1 MLIPQGE
8 AMLKRTIF
16 IAALTLVC
24 TTFAAAQED
33 KSKRPS
39 PPAQAQCKFSD
50 GKTITVDY
58 SSPRMKGRKIFGGL
72 VPYGEVWRTGANEAT
87 TFVTNRNLLMVKGS
101 NVPAGSYTI
110 FTVPDPDKWTLIIN
124 KHTGESGT
132 PYKYESEVLAGVA
145 MSVTK

>member
-1 MLIPQGE
+1 MGPKCLIKSHEPQAEMLIPQGE

-58 SSPRMKGRKIFGGL
+58 SSPRANGRKIFGGL
-72 VPYGEVWRTGANEAT
+72 VPYAEVCLHRPIDAT
-87 TFVTNRNLLMVKGS
+87 TYV
-101 NVPAGSYTI
+101 
-110 FTVPDPDKWTLIIN
+110 
-124 KHTGESGT
+124 
-132 PYKYESEVLAGVA
+132 
-145 MSVTK
+145 